1 MVPYSDFYYFYI
13 LALILIPAVFLGLLG
28 KPIKYYGLFATIFM
42 FFLIFTKKNEIY
54 FLLVFSAVQVF
65 LAYTF
70 LFLCKYRRNVVFLW
84 LCIMLSILPLIICK
98 FSPFIQ
104 INNLGFLGISYITF
118 KSLEILI
125 SIYDKRIN
133 SLNLCDYLYFLFF
146 FPTLSS
152 GPINR
157 FKGFFEDTG
166 RNLPV
171 KNYIDLLGDGIW
183 KLVLGLGYKFIVAV
197 NIDYFVIG
205 KIHEINSLVGS
216 LQYMYSY
223 SMYLFFDFAGYSL
236 IAIGVSYILGIR
248 QPENF
253 NSPFLSRDLK
263 DFWNR
268 WHMSLSFWFR
278 DYIFNKF
285 VMFALK
291 RKISKN
297 KLAISSTGY
306 VLTMTTM
313 GLWHGPHLRYIVYGM
328 YHGLLLCLTDLIMH
342 TNWFRRNSTKK
353 LFEYA
358 STFITF
364 NLVCFGFLIF
374 SGHLF

>member
-13 LALILIPAVFLGLLG
+13 LSLILIPAVCLGILG
-28 KPIKYYGLFATIFM
+28 KPIRNYGLLATAFI
-42 FFLIFTKKNEIY
+42 FFLIFTKKYEIY
-54 FLLVFSAVQVF
+54 FVLVFSAVQIF

-70 LFLCKYRRNVVFLW
+70 LFLCKYRRNVALLW
-84 LCIMLSILPLIICK
+84 LYIVLSILPLIVCK
-98 FSPFIQ
+98 FSPFFQ
-104 INNLGFLGISYITF
+104 INNLGFLGISYTTF

-133 SLNLCDYLYFLFF
+133 SLNLADYLYFLFF
-146 FPTLSS
+146 FPTLTS

-157 FKGFFEDTG
+157 FRGFFEDTC
-166 RNLPV
+166 RTLPV
-171 KNYIDLLGDGIW
+171 KKYIEILGEGIW
-183 KLVLGLGYKFIVAV
+183 KVFLGLGYKFIIAV
-197 NIDYFVIG
+197 NIDSLILE
-205 KIHEINSLVGS
+205 KIHDSHSLLGH
-216 LQYMYSY
+216 LQYMYAY

-236 IAIGVSYILGIR
+236 IAIGVSYILGVNT
-248 QPENF
+248 PENF
-253 NSPFLSRDLK
+253 SSPFLSRDVK

-278 DYIFNKF
+278 DYVFNKF

-291 RKISKN
+291 KKLFKN

-306 VLTMTTM
+306 LLTMTTM

-328 YHGLLLCLTDLIMH
+328 YHGLLLCLTDLFMH
-342 TNWFRRNSTKK
+342 TSWFKRNSSKK

-364 NLVCFGFLIF
+364 NLICFGFLIF